1 MLKKKGNSLMKNFI
15 KKTAATTLS
24 VFGILS
30 AMPSAFCAPEGAN
43 NNPGNNGNSRL
54 NGFYAMTVG
63 KYLRSVEDIH
73 KLTMVNKKYEN
84 LADRY
89 YFNPVEIDSEKEA
102 AFFPRMQTYCC
113 RKFDKNIFYKFNDNK
128 NIKRLVYLPFS
139 FEPSDLKKVLIK
151 NNVTDEDGE
160 LNDGWERNLEIN
172 DNDPMEGC
180 RVTFKNGDKEIIFMF
195 SPIYNEMLMNFKWY
209 NNYLQECGIDEGAAK
224 VALKEEIVVPSNVT
238 CIGKKAFEYCK
249 NLTKITIPDGATGI
263 GPEAFSGC
271 IHLVKVNIPSSVKI
285 IAPEAFYCCYNLKE
299 INIPHGVTAIEEETF
314 LCCRNLTKINIPNS
328 VTSIGD
334 HAFGRCSNLTEISI
348 PSSVMSIGN
357 GAFYACSNLTKINIS
372 NGVRSIG
379 YHAFQACDNLTKI
392 SIPNSVTSIDPDAFT
407 YCENLNH
414 IEYNGE
420 VYTTVDSFM
429 EAFNAQHN
437 NANL

>member
-151 NNVTDEDGE
+151 NNVTDEYGE

-172 DNDPMEGC
+172 DNDPMKGC

-392 SIPNSVTSIDPDAFT
+392 SIPNSVTSIDPDAFFM
-407 YCENLNH
+407 CENLNH